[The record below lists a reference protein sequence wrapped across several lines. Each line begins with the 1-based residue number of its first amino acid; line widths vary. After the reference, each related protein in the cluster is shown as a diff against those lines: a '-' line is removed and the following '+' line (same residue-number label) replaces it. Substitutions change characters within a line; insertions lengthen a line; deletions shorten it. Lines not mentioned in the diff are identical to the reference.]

1 MEADNQYTEILLQAV
16 VEINTARVQ
25 IAKQINTA
33 AIAVYWNLGKLLSE
47 KRIEKGYGAGVV
59 NRLSVDLKAEFPD
72 LGLSPR
78 NLLNM
83 KRFFERYSKS
93 DLKLQRSVAVLPWH

>member
-1 MEADNQYTEILLQAV
+1 
-16 VEINTARVQ
+16 
-25 IAKQINTA
+25 
-33 AIAVYWNLGKLLSE
+33 
-47 KRIEKGYGAGVV
+47 V

-78 NLLNM
+78 NLWNM

-93 DLKLQRSVAVLPWH
+93 DLKLQRCVAVLPWRQKAKGT